1 MTKRKKRSAF
11 VVSIEAKHDS
21 FGARN
26 TAKWLREKL
35 KREQWIKRASV
46 TPVREA

>member
-1 MTKRKKRSAF
+1 MTKRKKCSAF
-11 VVSIEAKHDS
+11 VVSIEARHDT

-26 TAKWLREKL
+26 AAKWLREL
-35 KREQWIKRASV
+35 LRRQAWIKRASV